1 MPWNSDRTLDVEC
14 SPGVHGMHMLDR
26 LEASLDRARET
37 LKDKI
42 VTVILYSDFMYWA
55 MMYSSFKCKIDVVK
69 FEI

>member
-1 MPWNSDRTLDVEC
+1 
-14 SPGVHGMHMLDR
+14 MHMLDR

-42 VTVILYSDFMYWA
+42 VTVMLYSDFIYWA
-55 MMYSSFKCKIDVVK
+55 MMYSSLTCKIDIVK

>member
-1 MPWNSDRTLDVEC
+1 
-14 SPGVHGMHMLDR
+14 MHMLDR

-42 VTVILYSDFMYWA
+42 VTVILYIVKSYIWA

>member
-1 MPWNSDRTLDVEC
+1 
-14 SPGVHGMHMLDR
+14 MHMLDR

-42 VTVILYSDFMYWA
+42 VTVILYSDFIYWA